1 MIYLIPLLLLLT
13 GCGTPRTGLTNKR
26 PDYDS
31 TPRIAIMSAFE
42 PELEKLR
49 QETKVTAV
57 RVVNGRSHYVGR
69 LEGHEVVLV
78 LSGISMVNATMT
90 AQALVDRFN
99 VREIIFTGIAGGV
112 NPGLRIGDVTVP
124 AQWGQ
129 YQDQVFA
136 RQTAGG
142 WDTGIWP
149 ANFPNYGMMF
159 PLKVQVATP
168 GGQPDNEEKRFWF
181 PVDPASLKIVAG
193 LTNRLILEDRTK
205 DGASLEM
212 RPRVV
217 VGGRGVS
224 GPTFVDNAAYR
235 EWVWQTFQADAVD
248 METAA
253 VAMVAY
259 VNRVPFIAFRS
270 LSDLAGGGPDQNEM
284 ATFFKLAAANSAT
297 VVLNYLRVLDEGVL
311 AVAR

>member
-1 MIYLIPLLLLLT
+1 
-13 GCGTPRTGLTNKR
+13 
-26 PDYDS
+26 
-31 TPRIAIMSAFE
+31 
-42 PELEKLR
+42 
-49 QETKVTAV
+49 
-57 RVVNGRSHYVGR
+57 
-69 LEGHEVVLV
+69 V

-90 AQALVDRFN
+90 TQALLDRFN
-99 VREIIFTGIAGGV
+99 VREIVFTGIAGGV

-136 RQTAGG
+136 RQTVTG

-149 ANFPNYGMMF
+149 AEFPNYGMMF
-159 PLKVQVATP
+159 PQKVQVATP
-168 GGQPDNEEKRFWF
+168 GGQPDREEKRFWF
-181 PVDPASLKIVAG
+181 PVDGASLKIVAG
-193 LTNRLILEDRTK
+193 LTNRIMLEDRTQ
-205 DGASLEM
+205 DGASLEA

-235 EWVWQTFQADAVD
+235 EWVWQTFEADAVD

-259 VNRVPFIAFRS
+259 VNRIPFIAFRS
-270 LSDLAGGGPDQNEM
+270 LSDLAGGGPDKNEM
-284 ATFFKLAAANSAT
+284 STFFKLAAANSAT
-297 VVLNYLRVLDEGVL
+297 VVLNYLRVLNEEVL
-311 AVAR
+311 PGAR